1 MKQVERRSISEQ
13 VFESLKEQIVKGKWA
28 PGTKIPSENQ
38 LTEMLGVSRISL
50 RESLQKLATLGLLES
65 RQGEG
70 TYVKKFSAEN
80 YMNTLLPYFVLDK
93 PDTINVLE
101 YRKIVEVG
109 TIGLAVERANQD
121 DLLKLEDI
129 NKRMKA
135 NINDSK
141 KFANEDLNFHIA
153 LAEITRNPV
162 IIKVNYIIRDVLDSS
177 MEEIVNNL
185 GTRDGIYYHE
195 KILAAMKEKDKDKAQ
210 QLMEEHVMI
219 TINRISE
226 KER

>member
-1 MKQVERRSISEQ
+1 
-13 VFESLKEQIVKGKWA
+13 
-28 PGTKIPSENQ
+28 
-38 LTEMLGVSRISL
+38 
-50 RESLQKLATLGLLES
+50 
-65 RQGEG
+65 
-70 TYVKKFSAEN
+70 
-80 YMNTLLPYFVLDK
+80 
-93 PDTINVLE
+93 
-101 YRKIVEVG
+101 
-109 TIGLAVERANQD
+109 
-121 DLLKLEDI
+121 
-129 NKRMKA
+129 MKA

-185 GTRDGIYYHE
+185 GTRDGTYYHE
-195 KILAAMKEKDKDKAQ
+195 KILAAMKAKDKDKAQ

-226 KER
+226 KGR